1 MEQIKWPTTS
11 VWFDE
16 TIELFSCIEDGDT
29 PVSIAKKVRDGNL
42 FGDMKESTAKRIWG
56 TINARWVIPKSRLM
70 NTLKWQVKGL

>member
-42 FGDMKESTAKRIWG
+42 FGYMKESTAKRIWG
-56 TINARWVIPKSRLM
+56 TINAEIF
-70 NTLKWQVKGL
+70 